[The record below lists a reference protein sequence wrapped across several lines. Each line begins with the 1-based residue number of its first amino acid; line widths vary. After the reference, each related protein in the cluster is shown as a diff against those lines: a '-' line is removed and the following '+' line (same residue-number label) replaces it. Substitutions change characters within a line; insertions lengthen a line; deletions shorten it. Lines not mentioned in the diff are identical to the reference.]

1 MGESELRFASWRG
14 SMIER
19 LTLVVIGG
27 GAAGFFGAITCAQ
40 HHPQHRIL
48 LLEKTR
54 QVLAKVRISGG
65 GRCNVTH
72 ACFDPALLVKNYPR
86 GNKELRGPFSRFQ
99 PRDTIQW
106 FESRGVS
113 LKTEE
118 DGRMFP
124 ITDQSETIINCLLN
138 EAKQVGVELLLEHGL
153 QEIKKDSKGFSLE
166 LTNGQE
172 IQCDRLLIATGSTPK
187 VYSLIEKLGHTI
199 VPLVPSLFT
208 FNIPDSP
215 FLDLSGISVSP
226 ALVQLP
232 QWGFEQQGPLLF
244 THWGISGP
252 AVLKLSAWG
261 ARELHSVDYQTQVK
275 INWLPLLAE
284 EELRQSLQE
293 SKQQF
298 AARQIGTEAL
308 FSLPKQLWK
317 RLIHL
322 AKIPEDLRWSNLS
335 QKQAKDLIEQLQST
349 TLKIQGKTTY
359 KQEFVTCG
367 GVALEEVNF
376 KTMESKRCPGLYF
389 AGEVLNIDGITG
401 GFNFQ
406 NAWTTGWIAGQAMGN
421 KDKF

>member
-1 MGESELRFASWRG
+1 MKNQDC
-14 SMIER
+14 
-19 LTLVVIGG
+19 LTLAVVGG
-27 GAAGFFGAITCAQ
+27 GAAGFFGAIACAQ
-40 HHPQHRIL
+40 RYPQHRVL

-99 PRDTIQW
+99 PRDTIEW
-106 FESRGVS
+106 FESRGVM

-124 ITDQSETIINCLLN
+124 ITDQSETVINCLLN
-138 EAKQVGVELLLEHGL
+138 EAKRSGVELLLEHG
-153 QEIKKDSKGFSLE
+153 IKNIHRLNSHGFNLE
-166 LTNGQE
+166 LTQDRSLR
-172 IQCDRLLIATGSTPK
+172 CDCLLIATGSAPPIFP
-187 VYSLIEKLGHTI
+187 LLEKLRHTI

-215 FLDLSGISVSP
+215 FLDLSGVSVPS
-226 ALVQLP
+226 ALIRLP
-232 QWGFEQQGPLLF
+232 QWGLEQKGPLLF
-244 THWGISGP
+244 THWGLSGP

-261 ARELHSVDYQTQVK
+261 AREMHSVHYQTQVI
-275 INWLPLLAE
+275 INWIFDVPEGEIQSTLLD
-284 EELRQSLQE
+284 
-293 SKQQF
+293 SKRKL
-298 AARQIGTEAL
+298 AAKQLGTESL

-317 RLIHL
+317 KLLHL
-322 AKIPEDLRWSNLS
+322 AGLSEELRWSSLS
-335 QKQAKDLIEQLQST
+335 NKQLQELIRQLSST
-349 TLKIQGKTTY
+349 SLNVQGKTTY

-376 KTMESKRCPGLYF
+376 KTMESRRCPGLYF

-406 NAWTTGWIAGQAMGN
+406 NAWTTAWIAGN
-421 KDKF
+421 SIFDLFPPKSD